1 MPIPAIMPWVVIIVL
16 RFGEKID
23 AVNAAAA
30 IKLPD
35 THVMRNPILFT
46 SRSTMGA
53 EQSKNP
59 LKNELISDTLER
71 VSPNSSAIACNTIPP
86 QNAIPA

>member
-1 MPIPAIMPWVVIIVL
+1 M
-16 RFGEKID
+16 D

-30 IKLPD
+30 RKLPE
-35 THVMRNPILFT
+35 THVIRNPILLT
-46 SRSTMGA
+46 SLSTKGA

-71 VSPNSSAIACNTIPP
+71 VSPNSSAIAFNTIPP
-86 QNAIPA
+86 QKAIPA